1 MQRAHVMQL
10 PKLKPGSRVAVVS
23 PASAAVPA
31 RVAAGVEALR
41 RFGYQPVVMPHALC
55 RGPLYYAGTAEQRAA
70 DLMAAFADPEIEA
83 LLCTRGGW
91 GSAELLPLLDAD
103 LVRSHPK
110 VFVGYSDHSSLHT
123 WLWNRCRLPSVYG
136 PMVAADWARDGGVDL
151 PTWRGA
157 VEGGQGSLQEGEGSL
172 QEGGQGPWRVGPAD
186 GLRVLRAGETEGQT
200 QGRTQTQNQGRL
212 LGGCLAILEASL
224 GTPWAF
230 CSSEPTVL
238 FLEDIGV
245 KPYQWDRMLQH
256 LRFAGVMEH
265 VRAVVFG
272 DMGACGEPSEADL
285 FEAACLH
292 GLREFRGP
300 VLSGLRCGHVQG
312 RNRSLPLGAWV
323 EVKADTVAEI
333 APEAHGETPGEIGP
347 LL

>member
-1 MQRAHVMQL
+1 MPPVSDPAPATR
-10 PKLKPGSRVAVVS
+10 PPNLKPGSRVAVVS
-23 PASAAVPA
+23 PASAARPESVT
-31 RVAAGVEALR
+31 AGVEALR

-55 RGPLYYAGTAEQRAA
+55 RGPLYYAGTATGRAA
-70 DLMAAFADPEIEA
+70 DLMAAFADPQIDA

-91 GSAELLPLLDAD
+91 GSAELLPLLDAG

-110 VFVGYSDHSSLHT
+110 LFVGYSDHTSLHT
-123 WLWNRCRLPSVYG
+123 WLWNQCRLRSVYG
-136 PMVAADWARDGGVDL
+136 PMVAADWALEDGVDL
-151 PTWRGA
+151 PTWRA
-157 VEGGQGSLQEGEGSL
+157 TVEGQGLFHEGQQLPHESQSPLHESPSPLHESQPAMH
-172 QEGGQGPWRVGPAD
+172 QAHGPWRVGPAD
-186 GLRVLRAGETEGQT
+186 GLRVLRGGET
-200 QGRTQTQNQGRL
+200 QGRL

-230 CSSEPTVL
+230 RSDQPTVL

-265 VRAVVFG
+265 VRAVILG
-272 DMGACGEPSEADL
+272 DMGACGEPGETGL
-285 FEAACLH
+285 LEAACLH
-292 GLREFRGP
+292 GLRDFRGP

-312 RNRSLPLGAWV
+312 ANRSLPLGAWV
-323 EVKADTVAEI
+323 EVQADTV
-333 APEAHGETPGEIGP
+333 GEIGP